1 MKKIFYLCVS
11 FLFVGLSVSA
21 KIWRVNNNTGV
32 VADFNNVAAAI
43 TAASAGDTIHIE
55 ASSLAYPGFNIT
67 KRLVIIGT
75 GYFFTDATPNPK
87 TQANNNAA
95 SINSGIEFMPG
106 SAGSV
111 IEGLTIPGIFL
122 DDATITIQR
131 NNISSYIYLGS
142 RASSVCNAD
151 TIRQNYVYGFVSQTP
166 SSTVSNLMLY
176 NNIVY
181 GTGFDF
187 SSNINNTSGFVI
199 NNVFLQ
205 GQFSCVN
212 MTFQNNIMVNS
223 NFSTFLSSNVFFN
236 NITNNTGIPTGN
248 GNQQN
253 VVMDNVFNGYSS
265 GTGFSS
271 DGRFK
276 LKAGSPAI
284 GAGSINSVT
293 VDCGAF
299 GGPAPYA
306 LSGMPA
312 IPSIYAFSAPSS
324 VPTGTTTINITVS
337 STTVH

>member
-1 MKKIFYLCVS
+1 MKKIFYLCAS
-11 FLFVGLSVSA
+11 FLFSGISVSA

-55 ASSLAYPGFNIT
+55 ASATQYPGFNIT

-87 TQANNNAA
+87 TQANTSAA
-95 SINSGIEFMPG
+95 QINSGLEFMAG

-122 DDATITIQR
+122 DDGTITIQR
-131 NNISSYIYLGS
+131 NNITSYLYVGFH
-142 RASSVCNAD
+142 ASSTCNAD
-151 TIRQNYVYGFVSQTP
+151 TVRQNYIYGVVSQT
-166 SSTVSNLMLY
+166 STSTITNLMFY
-176 NNIVY
+176 NNIVF

-187 SSNINNTSGFVI
+187 SSDINNTSGFAI
-199 NNVFLQ
+199 NNVFLS
-205 GQFSCVN
+205 GSFSCVN
-212 MTFQNNIMVNS
+212 MTFQNNIISNA
-223 NFSTFLSSNVFFN
+223 NFSTYLSSNVFFN
-236 NITNNTGIPTGN
+236 NIASNTGVPTGN

-253 VVMDNVFNGYSS
+253 VDMNTVFNGYSS

-284 GAGSINSVT
+284 SAGSINSVT

-299 GGPAPYA
+299 GGPAPYV

>member
-1 MKKIFYLCVS
+1 MKKNFYLCIS
-11 FLFVGLSVSA
+11 FLFVCFSVSA

-32 VADFNNVAAAI
+32 VADFNNVASAI
-43 TAASAGDTIHIE
+43 AAASAGDTIHIE
-55 ASSLAYPGFNIT
+55 ASTGGYPSFNIT

-87 TQANNNAA
+87 TQVNTNAA
-95 SINSGIEFMPG
+95 TINGGIEFMPG

-122 DDATITIQR
+122 DDGTITIQR
-131 NNISSYIYLGS
+131 NYITSYLYLGN
-142 RASSVCNAD
+142 AANSVCNAD
-151 TIRQNYVYGFVSQTP
+151 TIRQNYIYGVVSQTA
-166 SSTVSNLMLY
+166 SSNITNMMFY
-176 NNIVY
+176 NNIVN
-181 GTGFDF
+181 GIGFDF
-187 SSNINNTSGFVI
+187 TNNINKTSGFAI
-199 NNVFLQ
+199 NNVFLS
-205 GQFSCVN
+205 GSFACVN
-212 MTFQNNIMVNS
+212 MTFQNNIINNA
-223 NFSTFLSSNVFFN
+223 NFNTYLSSNVFFN
-236 NITNNTGIPTGN
+236 NIANNTGIPTGN

-253 VVMDNVFNGYSS
+253 VIMNNVFNGFSS

-271 DGRFK
+271 DGRYM

-284 GAGSINSVT
+284 GAGVINSVT

-299 GGPAPYA
+299 GGPAPYV
-306 LSGMPA
+306 LSGMPP